1 MTKRVN
7 MSQPQ
12 WTEQPKRASLW
23 PFIIVGAAAGAVW
36 FGMDTDALNTN
47 AAGFL
52 QFAGSVVQP
61 LFDNLLSLLRTATG

>member
-12 WTEQPKRASLW
+12 WTEHPKRASLW
-23 PFIIVGAAAGAVW
+23 PFIIVGAAVGAVW
-36 FGMDTDALNTN
+36 SAN
-47 AAGFL
+47 AADFL
-52 QFAGSVVQP
+52 QLVGSVVQP